1 MVIVDSHRRFLM
13 ARSFFRVSVLLISLV
28 LSFGLWASDAYWID
42 VRSAEEY
49 QSGHVNEAV
58 NIPYEEIGARID
70 EVTEDKEAVIYLYC
84 RSGRRSGIALETL
97 QRAGYTNVINL
108 GTREAAQAFAS
119 EPQAQE

>member
-1 MVIVDSHRRFLM
+1 M

-70 EVTEDKEAVIYLYC
+70 EVTEDKDALIYLYC

-108 GTREAAQAFAS
+108 GTRESAQAFAS
-119 EPQAQE
+119 ETPKVQE